1 MLALGDVVMTRFYPN
16 IDWGSGG
23 NIDGM
28 ILATERF
35 LKAANDST
43 KIVPGHGP
51 VATKAK
57 LQEYH
62 DMLVTVRDRVKKLID
77 EGKSEQEVIAA
88 NPIPDIDVKWAGEG
102 PFFSNAAFLRN
113 VYNGFRNHN

>member
-1 MLALGDVVMTRFYPN
+1 
-16 IDWGSGG
+16 
-23 NIDGM
+23 M

-35 LKAANDST
+35 LNAANDSA
-43 KIVPGHGP
+43 KIVPGHGA

-62 DMLVTVRDRVKKLID
+62 DMLVMVRDRVKKLVD
-77 EGKSEQEVIAA
+77 EGKSEQEVLAA
-88 NPIPDIDVKWAGEG
+88 NPIADIDVKWAGEG
-102 PFFSNAAFLRN
+102 PFLSNPAFLRN